1 MANSPLTPTGHPGL
15 LFKSEDAMEE
25 FVVKLV
31 AQATNPRYAS
41 GFLLPIYT
49 QVTDQ
54 TFKAILI
61 SSTVDAKIFEHRIF
75 AEICTIH
82 GNFEIFENLQ
92 GGFEKCVM
100 SKKVF
105 MGDALY

>member
-1 MANSPLTPTGHPGL
+1 M
-15 LFKSEDAMEE
+15 
-25 FVVKLV
+25 
-31 AQATNPRYAS
+31 
-41 GFLLPIYT
+41 
-49 QVTDQ
+49 TDQ

-75 AEICTIH
+75 AEICTIR

>member
-1 MANSPLTPTGHPGL
+1 MSWSQSL
-15 LFKSEDAMEE
+15 E
-25 FVVKLV
+25 V
-31 AQATNPRYAS
+31 
-41 GFLLPIYT
+41 
-49 QVTDQ
+49 

-61 SSTVDAKIFEHRIF
+61 SSTVEAKIFEHRIF

-105 MGDALY
+105 MADALY